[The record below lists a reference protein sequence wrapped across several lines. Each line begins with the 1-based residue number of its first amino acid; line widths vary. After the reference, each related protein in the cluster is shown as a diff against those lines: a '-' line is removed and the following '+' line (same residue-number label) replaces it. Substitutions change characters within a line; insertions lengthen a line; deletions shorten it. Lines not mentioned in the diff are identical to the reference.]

1 MSTLKVNN
9 LQVGQDATA
18 TNNFTWYQPASPDG
32 TIRLGVGN
40 ASATSSDPLTVTS
53 TGLLGI
59 GTNNPEQHIHVKAS
73 YATIEVE
80 NTNTTQYAGAYLAL
94 TGVAGTER
102 STILTHSNLNSGGT
116 ESYFQIAQNDSS
128 GGYVKTI
135 AQYSYELDYWAFHS
149 GTAGAER
156 LRITSDGHVYHSGPD
171 GRRYSFAND
180 GSAHYLKYDATLDGI
195 VLNGYGAISFETN
208 GPTERVRINSVG
220 QTTINCT
227 SNQQLILNNPT
238 LTGQTSIGFQ
248 ENGVTKYIIGHN
260 KDTDANMDFYIYD
273 QVNNRHRLNITDI
286 GNVGINVDAPVTAQ
300 LEVVNEDF
308 DNKATVR
315 FGGANTN
322 LGDLYLIRSRDDT
335 NVGLGYTAQAWAIN
349 VENSVNS
356 DNKLVQRGLSGGIT
370 TAAAMA
376 LSADDPA
383 GADHGA
389 FTVYTT
395 GGNGAAGAILS
406 PKFRVAYDGA
416 VTIQSET
423 SAEVSGTTRGP
434 TLCLSDTNNETTFA
448 LKDTHRRPMIYLSG
462 SYPEIT
468 LSGDEVTNARHG
480 PTMRWVNGNPGTT
493 AATGNQFVMGTN
505 GTGTQLDIGYATAAA
520 NTNIHNGIDNYNG
533 TTLFRVDSA
542 NNAVKAA
549 GHVIQVGYARYD
561 PNSDSYTVVAGQ
573 TKSRSAVYLD
583 FTPKYAN
590 SSLLILTRMHTRI
603 IAAVGCSYG
612 IDVSGDSG
620 ANWTAL
626 DGMVQRNA
634 MDFFYKSD
642 AVNHHY
648 TGFCLT
654 YISATDTNSR
664 RYAPWGQGWGSG
676 QWEISYGHGEHSV
689 TVYEIAGTV

>member
-73 YATIEVE
+73 YGTIEVE
-80 NTNTTQYAGAYLAL
+80 NTNTAQYAGAYLSL
-94 TGVAGTER
+94 TGPAGVER
-102 STILTHSNLNSGGT
+102 STILSHSNLNTGGT

-135 AQYSYELDYWAFHS
+135 AQYSYEWDYWAFHS
-149 GTAGAER
+149 GTAGTER
-156 LRITSDGHVYHSGPD
+156 LRITSDGDVYHTGPD
-171 GRRYSFAND
+171 GRRYSFAVD

-195 VLNGYGAISFETN
+195 VLNGYGGISFETN
-208 GPTERVRINSVG
+208 GPTERVLINSVG
-220 QTTINCT
+220 QTTINST
-227 SNQQLILNNPT
+227 NNQQLLLNNPS

-260 KDTDANMDFYIYD
+260 KDTDSNMDFYIYD
-273 QVNNRHRLNITDI
+273 QVNSRHRFNITDI
-286 GNVGINVDAPVTAQ
+286 GNVGINVDGPTTAQ
-300 LEVVNEDF
+300 LEVVNADF

-315 FGGANTN
+315 FGGAVQN

-335 NVGLGYTAQAWAIN
+335 ANGLGYTAQAWAVN
-349 VENSVNS
+349 VQNSVNS
-356 DNKLVQRGLSGGIT
+356 DNKLVQRGLTGGIT

-383 GADHGA
+383 GTDHGS

-395 GGNGAAGAILS
+395 SGNGAAGAILS
-406 PKFRVAYDGA
+406 PKFRVSNDGI
-416 VTIQSET
+416 VSIQSET
-423 SAEVSGTTRGP
+423 QAEVSSSSVGP
-434 TLCLSDTNNETTFA
+434 TLCLSYTPRDTVFA
-448 LKDTHRRPMIYLSG
+448 LKDTHQRPMIYLSG

-468 LSGDEVTNARHG
+468 ICGDEVTNARHG
-480 PTMRWVNGNPGTT
+480 PTMRWVNGTPGTT
-493 AATGNQFVMGTN
+493 TAVGNQFVMGTN
-505 GTGTQLDIGYATAAA
+505 GTGTQIDIGYATAGA
-520 NTNIHNGIDNYNG
+520 NVNIHNGIDNYNG

-542 NNAVKAA
+542 NNAVKAP

-561 PNSDSYTVVAGQ
+561 PNSDSYSVINGQ
-573 TKSRSAVYLD
+573 TKARSAAYLD

-590 SSLLILTRMHTRI
+590 SLLLILTRMHTRLI
-603 IAAVGCSYG
+603 NAVGCSYG

-620 ANWTAL
+620 STWTAL
-626 DGMVQRNA
+626 DGMIQRNA

-642 AVNHHY
+642 TVNHHY
-648 TGFCLT
+648 TGFCIT
-654 YISATDTNSR
+654 QIAAVNTSSR
-664 RYAPWGQGWGSG
+664 RYSPWGQGWGTG
-676 QWEISYGHGEHSV
+676 TWEVSYGHGEHSI
-689 TVYEIAGTV
+689 TVYEIAGTI

>member
-59 GTNNPEQHIHVKAS
+59 GTNNPEQHIHVKAG
-73 YATIEVE
+73 YGTIEVE
-80 NTNTTQYAGAYLAL
+80 NTNTAQYAGAYLSL
-94 TGVAGTER
+94 TGPAGVER
-102 STILTHSNLNSGGT
+102 STILSHSNLNTGGT

-135 AQYSYELDYWAFHS
+135 AQYSYEWDYWAFHS
-149 GTAGAER
+149 GTAGTER
-156 LRITSDGHVYHSGPD
+156 LRITSDGHVYHTGPD
-171 GRRYSFAND
+171 GRRYSFAVD

-195 VLNGYGAISFETN
+195 VLNGYGGISFETN
-208 GPTERVRINSVG
+208 GPTERVLINSVG
-220 QTTINCT
+220 QTTINST
-227 SNQQLILNNPT
+227 NNQQLLLNNPS

-260 KDTDANMDFYIYD
+260 KDTDSNMDFYIYD
-273 QVNNRHRLNITDI
+273 QVNSRHRFNITDI
-286 GNVGINVDAPVTAQ
+286 GNVGINVDGPTTAQ
-300 LEVVNEDF
+300 LEVVNADF

-315 FGGANTN
+315 FGGAVQN

-335 NVGLGYTAQAWAIN
+335 ANGLGYTAQAWAVN
-349 VENSVNS
+349 VQNSVNS
-356 DNKLVQRGLSGGIT
+356 DNKLVQRGLTGGIT

-383 GADHGA
+383 GTDHGS

-395 GGNGAAGAILS
+395 SGNGAAGAILS
-406 PKFRVAYDGA
+406 PKFRVSNDGI
-416 VTIQSET
+416 VSIQSET
-423 SAEVSGTTRGP
+423 QAEVSSSSVGP
-434 TLCLSDTNNETTFA
+434 TLCLSYTPRDTVFA
-448 LKDTHRRPMIYLSG
+448 LKDTHQRPMIYLSG

-468 LSGDEVTNARHG
+468 ICGDEVTNARHG
-480 PTMRWVNGNPGTT
+480 PTMRWVNGTPGTT
-493 AATGNQFVMGTN
+493 TAVGNQFVMGTN
-505 GTGTQLDIGYATAAA
+505 GTGTQIDIGYATAGA
-520 NTNIHNGIDNYNG
+520 NVNIHNGIDNYNG

-542 NNAVKAA
+542 NNAVKAP

-561 PNSDSYTVVAGQ
+561 PNSDSYSVINGQ
-573 TKSRSAVYLD
+573 TKARSAAYLD

-590 SSLLILTRMHTRI
+590 SLLLILTRMHVRI
-603 IAAVGCSYG
+603 INAVGCSFG

-626 DGMVQRNA
+626 DGQIQRNS

-642 AVNHHY
+642 QVNHHY

-654 YISATDTNSR
+654 QIAATNTSSR
-664 RYAPWGQGWGSG
+664 RYSPWGQGWGTG
-676 QWEISYGHGEHSV
+676 TWEVSYGHGEHSI
-689 TVYEIAGTV
+689 TVYEIAGTI

>member
-135 AQYSYELDYWAFHS
+135 AQYSYEYDYWAFHS

-260 KDTDANMDFYIYD
+260 KDTDSNMDFYIYD

-468 LSGDEVTNARHG
+468 LCGDEVTNTRHG

>member
-135 AQYSYELDYWAFHS
+135 AQYSYEYDYWAFHS

-260 KDTDANMDFYIYD
+260 KDTDSNMDFYIYD